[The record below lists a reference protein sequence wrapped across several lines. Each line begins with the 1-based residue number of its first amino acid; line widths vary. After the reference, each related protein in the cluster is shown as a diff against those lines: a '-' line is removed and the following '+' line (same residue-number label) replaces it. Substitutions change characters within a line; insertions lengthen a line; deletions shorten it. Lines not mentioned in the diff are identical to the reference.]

1 MKNKD
6 YKSIN
11 ENSLYNNN
19 GNEPCSKSSSST
31 NSRAGFR
38 YRDAFH
44 LILDNQ
50 GKLLKNDSDLR
61 RSIEQMKRAL
71 AAVIAH
77 INLNTECPADKIIVD
92 NRVLSVMKSA
102 MVSAAVERLLN
113 GDGKTSCVL
122 REVFESYRDRPGAA
136 YDSYDSF
143 ARQVF
148 RFWKNC

>member
-11 ENSLYNNN
+11 ENSLSRN
-19 GNEPCSKSSSST
+19 GDEPCSKSSST

-50 GKLLKNDSDLR
+50 GKLLKNDSDLK

-71 AAVIAH
+71 TAVIAH

-122 REVFESYRDRPGAA
+122 REVFESYRDRPGA